1 MESSC
6 VAIDRV
12 KDVFELAVAVAVADA
27 DAEDGIIAR
36 KRQPRGSFAR
46 CLDHRRHCAWSSFAN
61 GDTDATA
68 R

>member
-1 MESSC
+1 MEFSC

-12 KDVFELAVAVAVADA
+12 KDVFELAIADADA
-27 DAEDGIIAR
+27 DAEHGIIAR

-46 CLDHRRHCAWSSFAN
+46 CLDHRRHCAWSWFAN